1 METLNSPESFGDWDT
16 NNDLDVEGHRKKWN
30 EILFEMI
37 IMVVM
42 QMISNI
48 ILLLPFFVTGIIE
61 FSNFSF
67 MFLNPIF
74 FSSLNYNWS
83 EKSTKTIKKTFCF
96 KSCSYLSLFE

>member
-61 FSNFSF
+61 FSNCSF
-67 MFLNPIF
+67 MFL
-74 FSSLNYNWS
+74 L
-83 EKSTKTIKKTFCF
+83 
-96 KSCSYLSLFE
+96 LFQI

>member
-16 NNDLDVEGHRKKWN
+16 NNDLDVEGHMKKWN

-48 ILLLPFFVTGIIE
+48 ILLVPFFVTGIIE
-61 FSNFSF
+61 YSNFSN

-74 FSSLNYNWS
+74 
-83 EKSTKTIKKTFCF
+83 
-96 KSCSYLSLFE
+96 LFQGL